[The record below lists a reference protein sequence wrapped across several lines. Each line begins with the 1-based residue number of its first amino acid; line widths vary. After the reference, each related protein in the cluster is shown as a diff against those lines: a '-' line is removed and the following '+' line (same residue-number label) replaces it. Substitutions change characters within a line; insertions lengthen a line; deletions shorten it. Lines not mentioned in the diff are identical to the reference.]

1 MWWKSERLY
10 VVSIDARCHPGMDQ
24 MQKDEDL
31 DDIVEF
37 SPERMMP
44 TADQELALRG
54 INPKTSGEWRGD
66 GGFGDIGEKKY
77 PMTRRGRKG
86 NQESDSDSD
95 SDGETFLRKGEMKER
110 PNAICKTID
119 ASTAVFDRY
128 DEDCRWRGEEKR
140 KAFAKAKAERASG
153 ASLILPN
160 MGCTRQVFWRHLGGW
175 YPFFS
180 LFLLPLLFLKW
191 LIWIFV
197 QLLFRLCFFCFFFSY
212 FIAFAIFCKS
222 LHLHLSS
229 NPPLS
234 HWVPTSELPLDK
246 NQNLLHIPLHPCH
259 RIGWFLSGQDMYN
272 MYYTYASGDDRCQTL

>member
-1 MWWKSERLY
+1 
-10 VVSIDARCHPGMDQ
+10 
-24 MQKDEDL
+24 
-31 DDIVEF
+31 
-37 SPERMMP
+37 
-44 TADQELALRG
+44 
-54 INPKTSGEWRGD
+54 
-66 GGFGDIGEKKY
+66 
-77 PMTRRGRKG
+77 MTRRGRKG
-86 NQESDSDSD
+86 NQESDSD

-160 MGCTRQVFWRHLGGW
+160 MGCTRQVFWRHLGGLV
-175 YPFFS
+175 P
-180 LFLLPLLFLKW
+180 FLLPFFTPLIVFEVIDLDFRTIIIPSLF
-191 LIWIFV
+191 
-197 QLLFRLCFFCFFFSY
+197 FFFSFSY

-259 RIGWFLSGQDMYN
+259 RIG
-272 MYYTYASGDDRCQTL
+272 